1 MDWLIH
7 NRIGDMYG
15 PDFLIFYGGVI
26 AVTLAFC
33 WCWVQCADTT
43 GELPPLPVPKDPD
56 AYAIAFLRSGINEVV
71 RLAILELCQNGYLE
85 LIEEK
90 SGLSA
95 KQQKLAQKANHP
107 DPQRLSPTAR
117 EIFDGFSS
125 PRSAIRDL

>member
-1 MDWLIH
+1 MVWLIH
-7 NRIGDMYG
+7 NWIGDMCG
-15 PDFLIFYGGVI
+15 PDFLVLYGGVI

-56 AYAIAFLRSGINEVV
+56 AYAIAFLRNGINEVV

-90 SGLSA
+90 SGLFT
-95 KQQKLAQKANHP
+95 KQQKLRRKRTILIHNASRP
-107 DPQRLSPTAR
+107 RPVRSSMDSPVHA
-117 EIFDGFSS
+117 
-125 PRSAIRDL
+125 PP